1 MSNGIINSFDNE
13 LIEGLSN
20 NSNMIDSQLKHETNP
35 NSQNNQIVN
44 YIDENKAKNIFF
56 YSKYK
61 YLCYKYGVENIRKNR
76 IDIIIKKVKIKI
88 FKNIHKILKYCLKLN
103 HIKRLPQ
110 NFIINVKVKYNQQF
124 LNKTIEEIY
133 LKFST
138 LPSLEEM
145 INNNSIKKDKTEE
158 FTIFMKA
165 KLRDIIKFYLK
176 SDLFT
181 LDKKI
186 LEKKSGINDAILF
199 DFVANN
205 ICDYFQYGNSTLN
218 KKENISEIN
227 LNNNI
232 NYNLE
237 NEEKETDNNNDN

>member
-1 MSNGIINSFDNE
+1 
-13 LIEGLSN
+13 
-20 NSNMIDSQLKHETNP
+20 
-35 NSQNNQIVN
+35 
-44 YIDENKAKNIFF
+44 
-56 YSKYK
+56 
-61 YLCYKYGVENIRKNR
+61 
-76 IDIIIKKVKIKI
+76 VKIKI

-145 INNNSIKKDKTEE
+145 INNNYIKKDKTEE
-158 FTIFMKA
+158 FSIFMKA
-165 KLRDIIKFYLK
+165 KLIDIIKFYLK

-186 LEKKSGINDAILF
+186 LEKKSGINDVILF

-205 ICDYFQYGNSTLN
+205 INDYFLYGNSSNT
-218 KKENISEIN
+218 EAIISE
-227 LNNNI
+227 NNSF
-232 NYNLE
+232 
-237 NEEKETDNNNDN
+237 KNNDEYNPKNEDKTKNGFNQI

>member
-1 MSNGIINSFDNE
+1 MSNFNINSFNNE
-13 LIEGLSN
+13 LIEGISN
-20 NSNMIDSQLKHETNP
+20 NPNVINSQMKQENGP
-35 NSQNNQIVN
+35 NSQSIRIVN
-44 YIDENKAKNIFF
+44 LIDENKAKNIFF

-61 YLCYKYGVENIRKNR
+61 YLCYKYGIENIRKNH

-88 FKNIHKILKYCLKLN
+88 FKNIHKILKFCLKIN
-103 HIKRLPQ
+103 HINRLPQ

-133 LKFST
+133 LKFSA

-145 INNNSIKKDKTEE
+145 INNNYIKKDKTEE
-158 FTIFMKA
+158 FSIFMKA
-165 KLRDIIKFYLK
+165 KLIDIIKFYSK

-186 LEKKSGINDAILF
+186 LEKKSGINDVILF

-205 ICDYFQYGNSTLN
+205 ISDYFLYENSSDI
-218 KKENISEIN
+218 EEIISE
-227 LNNNI
+227 NNSF
-232 NYNLE
+232 
-237 NEEKETDNNNDN
+237 KNNDEFNPKNKDEAQSVFN

>member
-1 MSNGIINSFDNE
+1 MSNFNNNSFNNE
-13 LIEGLSN
+13 LIEGISN
-20 NSNMIDSQLKHETNP
+20 NPNVINSQMKQENGP
-35 NSQNNQIVN
+35 NSQSIRIVN
-44 YIDENKAKNIFF
+44 LIDENKAKNIFF

-61 YLCYKYGVENIRKNR
+61 YLCYKYGIENIRKNH

-88 FKNIHKILKYCLKLN
+88 FKNIHKILKFCLKIN
-103 HIKRLPQ
+103 HINRLPQ

-145 INNNSIKKDKTEE
+145 INNNYIKKDKTEE
-158 FTIFMKA
+158 FSIFMKA
-165 KLRDIIKFYLK
+165 KLIDIIKFYLK

-205 ICDYFQYGNSTLN
+205 ICDYFLYGNTSDM
-218 KKENISEIN
+218 EAIISE
-227 LNNNI
+227 NNSF
-232 NYNLE
+232 
-237 NEEKETDNNNDN
+237 KNNDEFVPRNEGKAQRAFNQI

>member
-1 MSNGIINSFDNE
+1 MSNFNINSFNNE
-13 LIEGLSN
+13 LIEGISN
-20 NSNMIDSQLKHETNP
+20 NPNVINSQMKQENGP
-35 NSQNNQIVN
+35 NSQSIRIVN
-44 YIDENKAKNIFF
+44 LIDENKAKNIFF

-61 YLCYKYGVENIRKNR
+61 YLCDKYGIENIRKNH

-88 FKNIHKILKYCLKLN
+88 FKNIHKILKFCLKIN
-103 HIKRLPQ
+103 HINRLPQ

-133 LKFST
+133 LKFSA

-145 INNNSIKKDKTEE
+145 INNNYIKKDKTEE
-158 FTIFMKA
+158 FSIFMKA
-165 KLRDIIKFYLK
+165 KLIDIIKFYLK

-186 LEKKSGINDAILF
+186 LEKKSGINDVILF

-205 ICDYFQYGNSTLN
+205 INDYFLYGNSSN
-218 KKENISEIN
+218 MEAIISE
-227 LNNNI
+227 NNSF
-232 NYNLE
+232 
-237 NEEKETDNNNDN
+237 KNNDEYNPKNEDKTKNGFNQI

>member
-1 MSNGIINSFDNE
+1 M
-13 LIEGLSN
+13 
-20 NSNMIDSQLKHETNP
+20 
-35 NSQNNQIVN
+35 
-44 YIDENKAKNIFF
+44 
-56 YSKYK
+56 
-61 YLCYKYGVENIRKNR
+61 
-76 IDIIIKKVKIKI
+76 
-88 FKNIHKILKYCLKLN
+88 
-103 HIKRLPQ
+103 PQ

-205 ICDYFQYGNSTLN
+205 ICDYFLYGNTSDM
-218 KKENISEIN
+218 EAIISE
-227 LNNNI
+227 NNSF
-232 NYNLE
+232 
-237 NEEKETDNNNDN
+237 KNNDEFDPRNEGKAQRAFNQI

>member
-1 MSNGIINSFDNE
+1 MSNGNINSFDNE

-20 NSNMIDSQLKHETNP
+20 NPKVI
-35 NSQNNQIVN
+35 NSQNKIENGPNPHSHQIVN
-44 YIDENKAKNIFF
+44 LIDENKAKNILF

-61 YLCYKYGVENIRKNR
+61 YLCCKYGIENIRKNH

-88 FKNIHKILKYCLKLN
+88 FKNIHKILKFCLKIN
-103 HIKRLPQ
+103 HINRLPQ
-110 NFIINVKVKYNQQF
+110 NFIINVKVKYNQEF

-133 LKFST
+133 LKFSA

-145 INNNSIKKDKTEE
+145 INNNYIKKDKTEE
-158 FTIFMKA
+158 FSIFMKA
-165 KLRDIIKFYLK
+165 KLIDIIKFYLK

-186 LEKKSGINDAILF
+186 LEKKSGINDVILF

-205 ICDYFQYGNSTLN
+205 ISDYFLYENSSDI
-218 KKENISEIN
+218 EEIISDHN
-227 LNNNI
+227 SLR
-232 NYNLE
+232 
-237 NEEKETDNNNDN
+237 NNDEFNPKNKDEAQSVFN

>member
-1 MSNGIINSFDNE
+1 MSNFNINSFNNE
-13 LIEGLSN
+13 LIEGISN
-20 NSNMIDSQLKHETNP
+20 NPNVINSQMKQENGP
-35 NSQNNQIVN
+35 NSQSIRIVN
-44 YIDENKAKNIFF
+44 LIDENKAKNIFF

-61 YLCYKYGVENIRKNR
+61 YLCYKYGIENIRKNH

-88 FKNIHKILKYCLKLN
+88 FKNIHKILKFCLKIN
-103 HIKRLPQ
+103 HINRLPQ

-133 LKFST
+133 LKFSA

-145 INNNSIKKDKTEE
+145 INNNYIKKDKTEE
-158 FTIFMKA
+158 FSIFMKA
-165 KLRDIIKFYLK
+165 KLIDIIKFYLK

-186 LEKKSGINDAILF
+186 LEKKSGINDVILF

-205 ICDYFQYGNSTLN
+205 INDYFLYGNSSN
-218 KKENISEIN
+218 MEAIISE
-227 LNNNI
+227 NNSF
-232 NYNLE
+232 
-237 NEEKETDNNNDN
+237 KNNDEYNPKNEDKTKNGFNQI

>member
-1 MSNGIINSFDNE
+1 MSNFNINSFNNE
-13 LIEGLSN
+13 LIEGISN
-20 NSNMIDSQLKHETNP
+20 NPNVI
-35 NSQNNQIVN
+35 NSQMKQENGPISQSIRIVN
-44 YIDENKAKNIFF
+44 LIDENKAKNIFF

-61 YLCYKYGVENIRKNR
+61 YLCYKYGIENIRKNH

-88 FKNIHKILKYCLKLN
+88 FKNIHKILKFCLKIN
-103 HIKRLPQ
+103 HINRLPQ

-133 LKFST
+133 LKFSA

-145 INNNSIKKDKTEE
+145 INNNYIKKDKTEE
-158 FTIFMKA
+158 FSIFMKA
-165 KLRDIIKFYLK
+165 KLIDIIKFYLK

-186 LEKKSGINDAILF
+186 LEKKSGINDVILF

-205 ICDYFQYGNSTLN
+205 INDYFLYGNSSN
-218 KKENISEIN
+218 MEAIISE
-227 LNNNI
+227 NNSF
-232 NYNLE
+232 
-237 NEEKETDNNNDN
+237 KNNDEYNPKNEDKTKNGFNQI

>member
-13 LIEGLSN
+13 LIEGLRN
-20 NSNMIDSQLKHETNP
+20 NPNMINSQNKQEDAP
-35 NSQNNQIVN
+35 NSQGNQIVN
-44 YIDENKAKNIFF
+44 LIDENKAKNIFF

-61 YLCYKYGVENIRKNR
+61 YLCCKYGIENIRKNR

-88 FKNIHKILKYCLKLN
+88 FKNIHKILKFCLKIN
-103 HIKRLPQ
+103 HINRLPQ

-133 LKFST
+133 LKFSA

-158 FTIFMKA
+158 FSIFMKA

-186 LEKKSGINDAILF
+186 LEKKTGINDVILF
-199 DFVANN
+199 DFVAHN
-205 ICDYFQYGNSTLN
+205 ICDYFLNGNSSDMDTI
-218 KKENISEIN
+218 ISE
-227 LNNNI
+227 NNSF
-232 NYNLE
+232 
-237 NEEKETDNNNDN
+237 KNNDEYNPKNEDKSQNCFDQI